1 MVQKMINDKK
11 RKKIVVLHVLNKM
24 DRAGA
29 EMLIMNIMRKIDREK
44 YVFKFLLKTR
54 EPGHFDEEILKL
66 GGEIYYID
74 RFNGFNYFSYK
85 KQLLSF
91 LSQHKEIDIVHAH
104 QGSSAALDTLVAKKA
119 GFLTIAHSHNTYT
132 NNPFNLK
139 EILFKI
145 VSYRTR
151 FTSDVYIGC
160 SRAALLSRFGKKI
173 ESKKECYLLNN
184 GIEISKFIFSKE
196 KRNKFR
202 KQYDIGNSE
211 KVFAFIGR
219 LTDIKNPFFAI
230 ECFKKILNKYNDSR
244 LLIAGMGPLKK
255 DIENSLTNKVLLLGN
270 IANVDELLSA
280 SDILV
285 MPSLKEGFPVT
296 LVEAQCSGISC
307 LVSDRITKEVELSN
321 NIFFLPIKGKKAHDI
336 WFNKAVS
343 IIEEKKTRDAP
354 SEIIVNTFSDVSTI
368 NTISSIYDKLYR
380 KKHG

>member
-1 MVQKMINDKK
+1 M
-11 RKKIVVLHVLNKM
+11 
-24 DRAGA
+24 
-29 EMLIMNIMRKIDREK
+29 
-44 YVFKFLLKTR
+44 
-54 EPGHFDEEILKL
+54 
-66 GGEIYYID
+66 
-74 RFNGFNYFSYK
+74 
-85 KQLLSF
+85 LSF

-119 GFLTIAHSHNTYT
+119 GFLTIAHSHSTYT

-139 EILFKI
+139 EILFII

-244 LLIAGMGPLKK
+244 LLIAG
-255 DIENSLTNKVLLLGN
+255 
-270 IANVDELLSA
+270 
-280 SDILV
+280 
-285 MPSLKEGFPVT
+285 
-296 LVEAQCSGISC
+296 
-307 LVSDRITKEVELSN
+307 
-321 NIFFLPIKGKKAHDI
+321 
-336 WFNKAVS
+336 
-343 IIEEKKTRDAP
+343 
-354 SEIIVNTFSDVSTI
+354 I
-368 NTISSIYDKLYR
+368 N
-380 KKHG
+380 